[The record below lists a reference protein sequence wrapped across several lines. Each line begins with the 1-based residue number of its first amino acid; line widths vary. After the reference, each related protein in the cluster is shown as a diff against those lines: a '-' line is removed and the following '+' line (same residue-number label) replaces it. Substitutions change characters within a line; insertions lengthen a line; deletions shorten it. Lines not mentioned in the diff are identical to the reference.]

1 MAIVTKYLNETL
13 DPITEDELLTYERYY
28 EDIYIDGFLKKRT
41 HLGNSRKGRYRITHY
56 FLNDSEDINAILNEF
71 CDLILNK
78 RCIIYNNM
86 QTNGNYTLWNWT
98 EYSLEKVIKFKGKV
112 VFDSNNRKLVLIYYD
127 INTNSIKRA
136 HKYFY
141 ENIYEGE
148 LSDRLL
154 GFSYFEN
161 GELEYISDIKNR
173 FDYIKPVDLTQFLA
187 DTKFSQVDFP
197 WDQHTYYH
205 NLYPLFPEG
214 DTV

>member
-1 MAIVTKYLNETL
+1 MAIVTKYLSVTL
-13 DPITEDELLTYERYY
+13 DSITEDQRLMLDKYY

-41 HLGNSRKGRYRITHY
+41 HHGNSRKGKYWITHY
-56 FLNDSEDINAILNEF
+56 FLNDSEDINTILDEF
-71 CDLILNK
+71 CDIGLKK

-86 QTNGNYTLWNWT
+86 QTNGNYTLWDWA
-98 EYSLEKVIKFKGKV
+98 EYSPEKVIKFKGKTV
-112 VFDSNNRKLVLIYYD
+112 LDSNNRRFVNIYND
-127 INTNSIKRA
+127 INTNAIKRA

-141 ENIYEGE
+141 ENVYDGE

-161 GELEYISDIKNR
+161 GELEYISDINNR
-173 FDYIKPVDLTQFLA
+173 FDYVKPIDLTQFLA
-187 DTKFSQVDFP
+187 DTHFSQVDFP